1 MLKPVLQVVSVI
13 ALALPVVHTFSPST
27 PLASGIKISSVSG
40 QSSMLSLR
48 MSSKGGFGKT
58 PPEKKVS
65 KLAEDRGA
73 AAERYESIKAAGS
86 PEFSVFF
93 RSKGAGDEDGMVKGG
108 WYPVGSITCPS
119 SQLVSKAIFNTED
132 ALLQGAF
139 RVHSKQIKA
148 QMKTRDGKTI
158 GKWQDMKECDLEYGF
173 QLKEFADEEVQVAEK
188 PREKSDIEKAF
199 GNVFQKV
206 QDAVNWVPEQ

>member
-1 MLKPVLQVVSVI
+1 MKHVLLVSI
-13 ALALPVVHTFSPST
+13 ALVVPVAHTFSPFSS
-27 PLASGIKISSVSG
+27 AAFGIKAFTTST

-48 MSSKGGFGKT
+48 MSSKGGFGKP
-58 PPEKKVS
+58 PPEKKAS

-73 AAERYESIKAAGS
+73 AAERYENIKAAGS

-93 RSKGAGDEDGMVKGG
+93 RLKGAGDEDGMIKGG

-158 GKWQDMKECDLEYGF
+158 GNWQDMKECDLEYGF
-173 QLKEFADEEVQVAEK
+173 QLKEFADEEVKVAEK

>member
-1 MLKPVLQVVSVI
+1 MMKHVFVVSII
-13 ALALPVVHTFSPST
+13 ALAVPVVYSFSHS
-27 PLASGIKISSVSG
+27 ASVSFGIKIPSVNA

-48 MSSKGGFGKT
+48 MSSKGGFGKP
-58 PPEKKVS
+58 PPEKKLS

-73 AAERYESIKAAGS
+73 AAERYENIKASGS

-119 SQLVSKAIFNTED
+119 SQLVGKAIFNTED

-148 QMKTRDGKTI
+148 QLKTRDGKTI

-173 QLKEFADEEVQVAEK
+173 QLKEFPDEEVKVAEK
-188 PREKSDIEKAF
+188 PREKSDIEQAF

-206 QDAVNWVPEQ
+206 QDAVNWVPDQ